1 MQASADSNKMPSIFQ
16 LIVGSKQT
24 YRRKPQQDLVDSSS
38 LKTIIFETSDA
49 FSRRLIVTF
58 IKPNANFPLSKSSL
72 QSAPNSLF
80 KRNDKFIVVSKSRAP
95 NESVSNKDFQLVV
108 NSKLNLN
115 SEGARAVP
123 ITSYS
128 FYEGAQ
134 QHSSGNAT
142 ETNGI
147 NFGESVRHQ
156 VDEKNE
162 FRVDY
167 VGNNPFQQTN
177 LPLIV
182 DDSSK
187 SQLIVKSKS
196 EGARAAPNHSSQLS
210 VASINSEISFH
221 FCDNCR
227 IFLEGVKGATAIP
240 NGLFGRNLAFGLI
253 SAFGQNLT
261 FGRTTAFGL
270 LTAFGYITVGCCI
283 TLQLRN
289 GRVNRTDLVDHNG
302 LVGRNDLVDH
312 IGLDF
317 LGHNGLNGVIGLGV
331 SFIGF
336 VGQVGLVNIVILV
349 GLNGIGLI
357 GYNGLVGFIGI
368 GLVAASRGLLYRDLN
383 SDATRKHKIPLPIPN

>member
-1 MQASADSNKMPSIFQ
+1 
-16 LIVGSKQT
+16 
-24 YRRKPQQDLVDSSS
+24 LVDSSS
-38 LKTIIFETSDA
+38 SKTIIFEASDA

-58 IKPNANFPLSKSSL
+58 IKQNANFPLSKSSL
-72 QSAPNSLF
+72 QSAPKSLF
-80 KRNDKFIVVSKSRAP
+80 ERNVKFIVVSKSRAP
-95 NESVSNKDFQLVV
+95 NKSVSNKDFQLVV
-108 NSKLNLN
+108 NSKSILN

-128 FYEGAQ
+128 VYERVQ
-134 QHSSGNAT
+134 RHSSGNAT

-147 NFGESVRHQ
+147 NFGESVRHR

-167 VGNNPFQQTN
+167 VGNKPFQQTN

-221 FCDNCR
+221 FCDNCG
-227 IFLEGVKGATAIP
+227 IFREGVKGATTIP

-261 FGRTTAFGL
+261 FGR
-270 LTAFGYITVGCCI
+270 
-283 TLQLRN
+283 
-289 GRVNRTDLVDHNG
+289 
-302 LVGRNDLVDH
+302 
-312 IGLDF
+312 
-317 LGHNGLNGVIGLGV
+317 
-331 SFIGF
+331 
-336 VGQVGLVNIVILV
+336 
-349 GLNGIGLI
+349 
-357 GYNGLVGFIGI
+357 
-368 GLVAASRGLLYRDLN
+368 
-383 SDATRKHKIPLPIPN
+383 K